1 MVSGGNRFLAHG
13 VRLVVVLLA
22 AAVGSVAAQAY
33 PTQSWNG
40 YKWSRTGPLEIKM
53 GDNVSAAWEPYLTAA
68 VSQWSAAANID
79 FVERAGTTIASS
91 CAAKYGLVQVC
102 SYNYGA
108 TGWLGYTSV
117 WLGSGFIN
125 QATIKLN
132 DYYFGQAKYNT
143 AAWRAQTMCHE
154 AGHALGL
161 AHVNDVRT
169 DPNTGSCMDVTN
181 DPTGKA
187 LANATLVNTRPG
199 SADFKALDGIY
210 ATLNSFQLSQTR
222 PTVVASSSF
231 AAEGFDEI
239 NIVAAVPEPG
249 TWAMMV
255 IGFGLVGSTLRRRS
269 RSTVRSC

>member
-1 MVSGGNRFLAHG
+1 MVSGGNRRWISGA
-13 VRLVVVLLA
+13 RLVAALVVA
-22 AAVGSVAAQAY
+22 SIGSVAAQAL
-33 PTQSWNG
+33 TAQSWNG

-53 GDNVSAAWEPYLTAA
+53 GDNVSAVWEPYLTAA
-68 VSQWSAAANID
+68 VSQWSAAENID
-79 FVERAGTTIASS
+79 FVERAGTTVASS
-91 CAAKYGLVQVC
+91 CAAKYGVVQVC

-132 DYYFGQAKYNT
+132 DYYFNQTKYNT
-143 AAWRAQTMCHE
+143 AAWRAQAMCHE

-199 SADFKALDGIY
+199 YADFKALNGIY
-210 ATLNSFQLSQTR
+210 ATLNSTQLSQTR
-222 PTVVASSSF
+222 PTLLASSSF

-239 NIVAAVPEPG
+239 NLVTAVPEPR
-249 TWAMMV
+249 TWAMMIV
-255 IGFGLVGSTLRRRS
+255 GFGLVGGSLRRRS
-269 RSTVRSC
+269 LAMVRT